1 MSKIHTIDYRKDI
14 DGLRAIAVLS
24 VIVFHMG
31 YLPNGYLGVDIFFAI
46 SGFLITKIVYKEA
59 VENRFSIA
67 NFYLRRT
74 RRIIPLVSFICIL
87 VLVLG
92 YFVMLPDDFENMCQ
106 SIVATN
112 LFANNLLQLYTTGN
126 YWDVVNEYKPLMH
139 TWSLG
144 VEEQFYLIYPI
155 IFMFLGGKKSKYILP
170 VLGILTAASFYLFL
184 FKNVLHPYKFYSI
197 QYRFFEL
204 SIGGIAA
211 ILFTDKKLPNI
222 LPLLLVIIIVI
233 LLLFDLHLP
242 ANLQLII
249 SVLASVT
256 LLVSGGNGNKIFTL
270 LMENKVITWIGKIS
284 FSLYMWHQ
292 VVLAF
297 TRYLFADN
305 ITLSVGIMLFVL
317 MVGLSFASYFLV
329 EQPFRDK
336 AKIKTPMLLSIVAL
350 TFVFTTSASYYFYT
364 FGGIVRD
371 VPELELY
378 KANDLI
384 NQDKNKIHSTYN
396 DRIYKMD
403 MGFTAGNKIKVL
415 VVGNSFARDFANVLL
430 ESSIGNQ
437 IEISYLRIRHYR
449 SVGGYTRDMKAYKD
463 LNNRLSTANFI
474 FFSEL
479 DKENFEILREKFN
492 IDSTKVWNVG
502 TKNFGSNNG
511 IYYNQPH
518 DQNYCK
524 QRVKMNE
531 GFFEKNNLQKQQ
543 WGVRYIDYISPVIDK
558 EGKIPVFTAD
568 CKFISQDC
576 RHFTHAGAVQ
586 FAKILDPQISQIILS
601 K

>member
-59 VENRFSIA
+59 VESRFSIA

-74 RRIIPLVSFICIL
+74 RRIIPLVSFIC
-87 VLVLG
+87 VLVLAIG

-112 LFANNLLQLYTTGN
+112 LFANNVLQLITTGN

-155 IFMFLGGKKSKYILP
+155 IFIFLGGKKSKYILP
-170 VLGILTAASFYLFL
+170 ILITLTLISFALLFIS
-184 FKNVLHPYKFYSI
+184 KANYAHKFYSI

-204 SIGGIAA
+204 SLGGIAA
-211 ILFTDKKLPNI
+211 ILFKDKILPNI
-222 LPLLLVIIIVI
+222 LPLLLVTIILI

-242 ANLQLII
+242 ANFQLIL
-249 SVLASVT
+249 SVIASVA
-256 LLVSGGNGNKIFTL
+256 LLVSGGNSNKIFTL
-270 LMENKVITWIGKIS
+270 LMENKVMIWIGKIS

-297 TRYLFADN
+297 TRYLFTDN
-305 ITLSVGIMLFVL
+305 ISFAVGLLLFVV
-317 MVGLSFASYFLV
+317 MVVLSFGSYFIV

-336 AKIKTPMLLSIVAL
+336 TKIKTSTLLSIVTI
-350 TFVFTTSASYYFYT
+350 TFVLTTSTSYYFYSL
-364 FGGIVRD
+364 GGIVRD

-378 KANDLI
+378 KSIVLQN
-384 NQDKNKIHSTYN
+384 NVKVKIHSTYN

-403 MGFTAGNKIKVL
+403 KNFTTNDKIQVL

-430 ESSIGNQ
+430 ESSIGNRV
-437 IEISYLRIRHYR
+437 EISYLRIKHHRN
-449 SVGGYTRDMKAYKD
+449 VDGYTNDMKAYKD
-463 LNNRLSTANFI
+463 LDTRLKTAKFI

-479 DKENFEILREKFN
+479 NKENFITLAKTFN
-492 IDSTKVWNVG
+492 IDSSKVWNVG

-518 DQNYCK
+518 DEYYCK
-524 QRVKMNE
+524 QRVKMND
-531 GFFEKNNLQKQQ
+531 GFVEKNNLQKQQ
-543 WGVRYIDYISPVIDK
+543 WGARYIDYLTPIVDN
-558 EGKIPVFTAD
+558 EGKVPVFTND

-586 FAKILDPQISQIILS
+586 FAKMLDPQISQIILS